1 MLDPRFRACILA
13 AKCGSI
19 SEAANALYL
28 SKQAV
33 KKQIDSLEG
42 ELGFPLFI
50 RSSKGLTLTA
60 AGEVYVEGIERL
72 TNQHAQLLNRCRCT
86 DRQGR
91 QTSLTILL
99 PAHPKIYFEEALLT
113 YSALYPEVAIHLS
126 DTRSLMVLYNTAA
139 RLRTLTDGITD
150 VVLAPFEPKYDKD
163 RLDFHKLNT
172 LRYNCV
178 MKPDHPLSGKNS
190 VSREDLSPWPV
201 RINTIMDRDVYD
213 HIMDQDVS
221 HLPETIVYAEK
232 EPSGVPSILSFCMN
246 GGIFITKGNYLETL
260 HPLIARPLFPAFTL
274 ENGLYCRKD
283 PPAHV
288 LRFIELALRT
298 SAPAAAD
305 RIPSTFG

>member
-1 MLDPRFRACILA
+1 MLDPRFHSCILA

-19 SEAANALYL
+19 SEAASALYL

-33 KKQIDSLEG
+33 KKQIDSLES
-42 ELGFPLFI
+42 ELGFPIFT
-50 RSSKGLTLTA
+50 RSSKGLILTA

-99 PAHPKIYFEEALLT
+99 PAHPKIYFEEALMA
-113 YSALYPEVAIHLS
+113 YSGLYPEVAIHLT
-126 DTRSLMVLYNTAA
+126 DTRSLMVLYNNAA

-150 VVLAPFEPKYDKD
+150 IVLAPFEQKFDQE
-163 RLDFHKLNT
+163 RLVFHKLND
-172 LRYNCV
+172 LHYYCV
-178 MKPDHPLSGKNS
+178 MKPGHPLSGKETIA
-190 VSREDLSPWPV
+190 REDLASWPV
-201 RINTIMDRDVYD
+201 RINTIMDRDLYD
-213 HIMDQDVS
+213 HIMDQEIS
-221 HLPETIVYAEK
+221 RLPEAIIYGEK
-232 EPSGVPSILSFCMN
+232 EPSGVPAILSFCMN
-246 GGIFITKGNYLETL
+246 GGIFITKGDYLETL
-260 HPLIARPLFPAFTL
+260 HPLIARPFFPAFTV

-298 SAPAAAD
+298 SAPAVAD
-305 RIPSTFG
+305 HNSSTFG